1 MLIARILRYPKLF
14 LLGWLV
20 IIAIFLPFAIHV
32 THGLSPFGFD
42 NPRSRVVWADKQ
54 ANHVTGIS
62 QQPPQLITGL
72 NWSKAT
78 ALASQ
83 NHIPRRW
90 LHRLSAKQFVVLIPA
105 ARQSTTTPSDL
116 KFLGQLHANGGKVKP
131 ASQLQVASRVIS
143 DTKATLARS
152 SLVAFPLL
160 VILLLMVF
168 GSVAAAAL
176 PLVVALAG
184 SILSLGI
191 VDLLEHSMTLSI
203 YLTDIVS
210 FLALGVGVDY
220 ALFIS
225 SRFRQEL
232 ARGESV
238 TQAVATSMA
247 QAGRSVA
254 FSGLAVSLAVLTLVF
269 GGNDYWRGLA
279 VGGAVAVLAD
289 LFATHTLLPAILTIM
304 GRRVEWG
311 HISFQHMRQG
321 WARISSFV
329 SRHPYPAILLGLVV
343 LLVPGYFGMRLQMS
357 TPANLSVMLPTT
369 DPLRESVA
377 IQQNVDGKGS
387 LAPLSIVLQYHSTTA
402 QIATWQNVATV
413 TQHLR
418 RLPDVARVASPSLLS
433 LSPTQLATVI
443 KNPVL
448 MVGKFKPLLN
458 DFIATKHSHLVVL
471 YVVSRSGPDANR
483 TEHLVQTINH
493 DMPAWIPNGTQWGV
507 GGLVPLLASFNHLTG
522 RRLPWI
528 IGAVAL
534 VAFTVLLFATGSLFQ
549 SLLGVVFDGMV
560 ALATAGVL
568 VETVQTGHLGLQTL
582 QPESAITPLIFVLL
596 FGLSMDYEVILLH
609 RIQELARSNAHNIV
623 DACQKGVEVTGGMI
637 TGAGMIM
644 VAVFV
649 ALFVSPLEIM
659 KTLAIGMT
667 AAILLDTWVVR
678 TFMVPASVAILD
690 RFAFWPRMV
699 PKPAKV
705 SAK

>member
-1 MLIARILRYPKLF
+1 MLTARILKYPKIF

-20 IIAIFLPFAIHV
+20 IIAIFLPFAVHV
-32 THGLSPFGFD
+32 THGLSSYGFD
-42 NPRSRVVWADKQ
+42 NPRSRVVWADNQ
-54 ANHVTGIS
+54 ASNVASVS
-62 QQPPQLITGL
+62 QQPPELVTGL
-72 NWSKAT
+72 SWSRAT
-78 ALASQ
+78 ALAAQ
-83 NHIPRRW
+83 NHIPQQW
-90 LHRLSAKQFVVLIPA
+90 LHRLSVKQFVLVIPA
-105 ARQSTTTPSDL
+105 SQQNVVTTPPDL
-116 KFLGQLHANGGKVKP
+116 KLLRQFQANGGTLKP
-131 ASQLQVASRVIS
+131 ASQLQVANRVIS
-143 DTKATLARS
+143 DTKATLGKS

-160 VILLLMVF
+160 VILLLTVF
-168 GSVAAAAL
+168 GSAAAAVL
-176 PLVVALAG
+176 PLIVALAG

-191 VDLLEHSMTLSI
+191 VDLLEHGMTLSI
-203 YLTDIVS
+203 YLTVS

-232 ARGESV
+232 SRGETV
-238 TQAVATSMA
+238 AQAVAVSMA
-247 QAGRSVA
+247 RAGRSVV

-289 LFATHTLLPAILTIM
+289 LLATHTLLPAILTIM
-304 GRRVEWG
+304 GHRVEWG
-311 HISFQHMRQG
+311 RISFRHSHQG
-321 WARISSFV
+321 WAKISSFV
-329 SRHPYPAILLGLVV
+329 SRYPYPAIVLGLVV
-343 LLVPGYFGMRLQMS
+343 LLIPGYFGMHLQMS

-387 LAPLSIVLQYHSTTA
+387 LAPLSVVLQYHSTIA
-402 QIATWQNVATV
+402 QMATWQNVATV
-413 TQHLR
+413 TEHLR
-418 RLPDVARVASPSLLS
+418 NLPDVASVASPSLFG

-443 KNPVL
+443 KSPML
-448 MVGKFKPLLN
+448 MPAKLKPLLN
-458 DFIATKHSHLVVL
+458 GFISAKHSHLVVL
-471 YVVSRSGPDANR
+471 YVVSRSGPDARR
-483 TEHLVQTINH
+483 TENLVQAIKR
-493 DMPAWIPNGTQWGV
+493 DMPRWVPHGTQWGV
-507 GGLVPLLASFNHLTG
+507 GGLVPLLASFNHLTA

-534 VAFTVLLFATGSLFQ
+534 VAFTVLLLATGSVFQ
-549 SLLGVVFDGMV
+549 SLLGVVFDGIV

-568 VETVQTGHLGLQTL
+568 VETVQTGHLGLQAL

-609 RIQELARSNAHNIV
+609 RIQELARSGAHNIV
-623 DACQKGVEVTGGMI
+623 EACQKGVEITGGMI

-678 TFMVPASVAILD
+678 TLMVPASVAILD
-690 RFAFWPRMV
+690 RFAFWPRMM
-699 PKPAKV
+699 PPPAKA

>member
-1 MLIARILRYPKLF
+1 MLTARILKYPKIF

-20 IIAIFLPFAIHV
+20 IIAIFLPFAVHV
-32 THGLSPFGFD
+32 THGLSSYGFD
-42 NPRSRVVWADKQ
+42 NPRSRVVWADNQ
-54 ANHVTGIS
+54 ASDVASVS
-62 QQPPQLITGL
+62 QQPPELVTGL
-72 NWSKAT
+72 RWSRAT
-78 ALASQ
+78 ALAAQ
-83 NHIPRRW
+83 HHIPQQW
-90 LHRLSAKQFVVLIPA
+90 LHRLSANQFVLLIPA
-105 ARQSTTTPSDL
+105 SQQNTTTPPDL
-116 KFLGQLHANGGKVKP
+116 KLLRQFQADGGTLKP
-131 ASQLQVASRVIS
+131 ASQLQVANRVIS
-143 DTKATLARS
+143 DTKATLGKS

-160 VILLLMVF
+160 VILLLTVF
-168 GSVAAAAL
+168 GSAAAAAL
-176 PLVVALAG
+176 PLIIALAG

-191 VDLLEHSMTLSI
+191 VDLLEHAMTLSI

-232 ARGESV
+232 SRGETV
-238 TQAVATSMA
+238 AQAVTVSMA
-247 QAGRSVA
+247 RAGRSVA

-279 VGGAVAVLAD
+279 VGGTVAVLAD
-289 LFATHTLLPAILTIM
+289 LLATHTLLPAILTIM
-304 GRRVEWG
+304 GHRVEWG
-311 HISFQHMRQG
+311 RISFRHRLKG
-321 WARISSFV
+321 WARVSSFV
-329 SRHPYPAILLGLVV
+329 SRYPYPAIFLGLVI
-343 LLVPGYFGMRLQMS
+343 LLVPGYFGMHLQMS

-387 LAPLSIVLQYHSTTA
+387 LAPLSVVLQYRSTIV
-402 QIATWQNVATV
+402 QMPTWQNVASV
-413 TQHLR
+413 TEHLR
-418 RLPDVARVASPSLLS
+418 NLPDVASVASPSLLG

-443 KNPVL
+443 KIPRL
-448 MVGKFKPLLN
+448 MPSKLKPLLN
-458 DFIATKHSHLVVL
+458 GFISAKHSPLVVL
-471 YVVSRSGPDANR
+471 YVISRSGPDAHR
-483 TEHLVQTINH
+483 TENLVQTIKR
-493 DMPAWIPNGTQWGV
+493 DMPRWVPHGTQWGV
-507 GGLVPLLASFNHLTG
+507 GGLVPLLASFNHLTAH
-522 RRLPWI
+522 RLPWI

-534 VAFTVLLFATGSLFQ
+534 VAFTVLLFATGSVFQ
-549 SLLGVVFDGMV
+549 SLLGVVFDGIV

-568 VETVQTGHLGLQTL
+568 VETVQTGHLGLQAL

-609 RIQELARSNAHNIV
+609 RIQELARSGAHNIV
-623 DACQKGVEVTGGMI
+623 EACQKGVEITGGMI

-690 RFAFWPRMV
+690 RLAFWPRMM
-699 PKPAKV
+699 PPPAKA